1 MTIFATFQNLVISF
15 NNMFVFSEPY
25 FPGDD
30 CYIFL
35 ESFLASFW
43 HFEVHFQTDKLSS
56 SSYNLYMGAFSQK
69 YCHEGSSL
77 HLWITFNMSHF
88 FPLGKPFFY
97 VLQNTCLKIRLFR
110 LLQSLWDYPV
120 CKWCRESCV
129 LTDILG
135 GYLAW
140 HVHPEGRPFWTARWP
155 TYKYA
160 MPSYENRQ
168 GWLSFLDWVK
178 LYFIVFFRRLDKQ
191 LSKYFIITS
200 CFRYKTI

>member
-69 YCHEGSSL
+69 YYHERSSL

-97 VLQNTCLKIRLFR
+97 VLQNTCLKTRLFR

-120 CKWCRESCV
+120 RKWCRESCV
-129 LTDILG
+129 LTDIWEGIWHGTFIPRDGPFGLRDDLPTNTQCLPMKTDKG
-135 GYLAW
+135 GY
-140 HVHPEGRPFWTARWP
+140 R
-155 TYKYA
+155 
-160 MPSYENRQ
+160 
-168 GWLSFLDWVK
+168 FL
-178 LYFIVFFRRLDKQ
+178 
-191 LSKYFIITS
+191 TG
-200 CFRYKTI
+200 